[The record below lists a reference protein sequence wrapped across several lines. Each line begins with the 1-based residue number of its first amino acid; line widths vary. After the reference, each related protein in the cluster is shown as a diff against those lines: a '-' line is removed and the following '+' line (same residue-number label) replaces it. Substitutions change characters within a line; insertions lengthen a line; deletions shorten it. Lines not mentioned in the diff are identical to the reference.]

1 MDGESRLVYH
11 IGREEGVGMAV
22 GAWLGIAVLLS
33 LAGYGVYLI
42 GLRRHLVEP
51 NRASWLIWAASAG
64 VEAATYA
71 AVNPRAPQ
79 AWVFGISA
87 VACAIVTLTM
97 WRRSRW
103 RSPSPVEGV
112 CMATSLAAIALW
124 LAFHETFWAHMLVV
138 AAVPVS
144 FWPTWAS
151 VREDP
156 SRERSPAW
164 GLWTLGDLATLLIA
178 GSTGATGVGEYAYI
192 IVELLAHA
200 SVWLLVGLLSLNPA
214 RSLGVRRG
222 PFYILDAYRALPNP
236 FAVGESHLGKT
247 VFAARGFAEGE
258 TLLRFAGRRLTR
270 APQAH
275 GTDDRFVQVG
285 EGEYLG
291 PSGRVDD
298 LINHSC
304 DPNTGLR
311 FEAGGAVF
319 LVALRRIDA
328 GEEVSWDYSTTLK
341 DSDWRMPC
349 DCRSVDCRGLIG
361 NFDTVSA
368 ERQAWFV
375 ERGLVAPYLRE
386 VPAVERAA

>member
-1 MDGESRLVYH
+1 
-11 IGREEGVGMAV
+11 MAV

-33 LAGYGVYLI
+33 LSGYAVYLV

-51 NRASWLIWAASAG
+51 NRASWLIWAAAAG

-71 AVNPRAPQ
+71 AVNPGAPQ
-79 AWVFGISA
+79 GWVFGLSA

-103 RSPSPVEGV
+103 RAPSPIEGV

-156 SRERSPAW
+156 ARERSPAW
-164 GLWTLGDLATLLIA
+164 GLWALGDHATLLVVTNRRGA
-178 GSTGATGVGEYAYI
+178 GLGEYAYVV
-192 IVELLAHA
+192 VELLAHA
-200 SVWLLVGLLSLNPA
+200 SVWLMVGLLSLNPA
-214 RSLGVRRG
+214 RSLGLRRG
-222 PFYILDAYRALPNP
+222 PFFVLDAYRAQPNP
-236 FAVGESHLGKT
+236 FAVGESHLGKA
-247 VFAARGFAEGE
+247 VYAARPFAADE
-258 TLLRFAGRRLTR
+258 TLLRFAGRRVSR
-270 APQAH
+270 VPADSH
-275 GTDDRFVQVG
+275 GAADRYVQVG
-285 EGEYLG
+285 PDEYLG

-304 DPNTGLR
+304 APNTGLR
-311 FEAGGAVF
+311 FDEGGGVF
-319 LVALRRIDA
+319 LVALRPIAA

-341 DSDWRMPC
+341 NSDWRMMC
-349 DCRSVDCRGLIG
+349 DCRAPDCRGVIG
-361 NFDTVSA
+361 NFDTLPA
-368 ERQAWFV
+368 ERQRWFL
-375 ERGLVAPYLRE
+375 ERGLVAPYLRAA
-386 VPAVERAA
+386 PASAVVRAA